1 MTALYRGIILV
12 LTSKFYELILS
23 LRSHVQSFKT
33 ETSDYNNYFDVGVLG
48 FWNLMLEIVLTI
60 FAILCLLLGVILIAG
75 LAVGFYPLH
84 AVVQYSSLLL
94 RNTRNPPPEVNNIKT
109 EESPVVIKKE
119 K

>member
-1 MTALYRGIILV
+1 MTELYRGLLQILV
-12 LTSKFYELILS
+12 MRCIEQIES
-23 LRSHVQSFKT
+23 LRTHIRSHNSGIT
-33 ETSDYNNYFDVGVLG
+33 ENFELDIGVAG